1 MGKIGTALNMVMLLQ
16 SNGKMKL
23 EELARELEVSKRQV
37 QEYKSELEQA
47 GIFIDSQSGKYGGYS
62 IAPESIYFSAS
73 LREMDLGILD
83 RVADFLTE
91 SNNMYSKEYKNSI
104 NRIKSN
110 FKLKNCEDENMKY
123 FYIYPGCSLT
133 QEKDREI
140 SKQISDAYAVKKK
153 MKIEYKS
160 IKSGIS
166 ERIVHPYGFYSYQ
179 SDTYLIAY
187 CEKRKAI
194 RDFKICRIK
203 NLEILDERYV
213 IDEYF
218 KIGEYTKNS
227 IGNFKGDEIDIHL
240 IIREPFATV
249 VSEKRWSSK
258 QTIKELEDGNI
269 DFKARM
275 MGYEQIK
282 NWILGM
288 GPSVTVLSPENLV
301 EDIRKDINKMM
312 EVYESKK

>member
-23 EELARELEVSKRQV
+23 DEIARELEVSKRQV

-194 RDFKICRIK
+194 RDFKI
-203 NLEILDERYV
+203 
-213 IDEYF
+213 
-218 KIGEYTKNS
+218 GEYTKNS

-258 QTIKELEDGNI
+258 QTIKELEDGSI

-312 EVYESKK
+312 KVYESKK